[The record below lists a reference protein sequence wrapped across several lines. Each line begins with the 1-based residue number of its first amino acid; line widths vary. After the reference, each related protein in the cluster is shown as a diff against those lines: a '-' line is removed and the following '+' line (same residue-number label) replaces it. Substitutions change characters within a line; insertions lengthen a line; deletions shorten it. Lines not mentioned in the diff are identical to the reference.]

1 MAAAETPA
9 MEEAAKEV
17 VMAVANAEALLV
29 EHSQRG
35 WGLVESLEQ
44 GGGNAW
50 VSCLLGDGPTL
61 DVRVTAVGDEEDDGV
76 AVRRRLRVARGLEVL
91 QGLLKAGAEV
101 GRA

>member
-35 WGLVESLEQ
+35 
-44 GGGNAW
+44 GGWWKAWSRAGNAW
-50 VSCLLGDGPTL
+50 VSCLLGDDPTL

-91 QGLLKAGAEV
+91 
-101 GRA
+101 

>member
-35 WGLVESLEQ
+35 
-44 GGGNAW
+44 GGWWKAWSRGGVNAW
-50 VSCLLGDGPTL
+50 VSCLLGDDPTL

-91 QGLLKAGAEV
+91 
-101 GRA
+101 